1 MPLRYY
7 QKDASDAAFEFIMSC
22 LDPCVIEA
30 ATGAGKSLV
39 ISDLAKRIHEV
50 SGKKIL
56 CTAPSKE
63 LVEQNAEKYKATGN
77 KCSIFSASISKSLRH
92 PVVFGTPLTV
102 LNALHRFNDFAAVIM
117 DEAHGITP
125 TMMQI
130 IEQLR
135 VKNPKL
141 RVIGLTAT
149 PYRTNTGYIFRH
161 HYQQGRVSDDQTIDP
176 FFHTLVYSIGARELI
191 AQNYLTP
198 PLIGEHA
205 EGYDTSGLIM
215 KSNGKWDEST
225 VEQAFVGR
233 GRLTSQIVADIVAQ
247 SHGRMGVLIFAA
259 TLQHAAEVM
268 ESLPPGNSRCVTG
281 STSKAQREKNTSDF
295 KAQRF
300 KYLVNVGV
308 YTTGFDA
315 PHVDVVAVLR
325 KTESP
330 GLLQQIIGRG
340 ARLHEDKDD
349 FLLLD
354 YAENIE
360 EHFPHG
366 DVFEPVIKVRKPSE
380 GDGSIEAVCELCNHV
395 NHFGARPN
403 PEGYQIDAAGYFTDL
418 AGNRLETPAHFG
430 RRCTG
435 EVLINGIH
443 ARCTYKWSCK
453 ECPECGEENDI
464 AARYCTACKAE
475 IVDPN
480 EKLREIAAQVAS
492 DPYRTRTSAIK
503 AMHIQSWPSRDIN
516 KPDTLCITYQLED
529 YSKDIRQWF
538 SPDSEHSHARNAWAK
553 FSISAFGRIVNRDE
567 AVRLDAVMPDMLIYR
582 KERGSR
588 YFRVVNTIWENQL
601 ALSSTPS
608 K

>member
-7 QKDASDAAFEFIMSC
+7 QQDASDAAFEFIMQSI
-22 LDPCVIEA
+22 DPCLIEA
-30 ATGAGKSLV
+30 ATGAGKSH
-39 ISDLAKRIHEV
+39 IIADLARRIHEV

-63 LVEQNAEKYKATGN
+63 LVEQNAEKYRQTGAKA
-77 KCSIFSASISKSLRH
+77 SIFSASIAKSLRH

-102 LNALHRFNDFAAVIM
+102 LNALHRFNDFAAIVI

-130 IEQLR
+130 VDQLR
-135 VKNPKL
+135 AKNKKL

-149 PYRTNTGYIFRH
+149 PYRTNTGYIFQH
-161 HYQQGRVSDDQTIDP
+161 HYQQGRVPEDQALDP

-191 AQNYLTP
+191 AKGYLTP

-205 EGYDTSGLIM
+205 EGYDTSGLLM
-215 KSNGKWDEST
+215 KANGKWDSAT

-233 GRLTSQIVADIVAQ
+233 GRLTSQIVADVVDQA
-247 SHGRMGVLIFAA
+247 HGRMGVLIFAA
-259 TLQHAAEVM
+259 TLDHAAEVM
-268 ESLPPGNSRCVTG
+268 ESLPADNSRCVTG
-281 STSKAQREKNTSDF
+281 ATSKAERERDVADF

-300 KYLVNVGV
+300 KYFVNVGV
-308 YTTGFDA
+308 FTTGFDA

-360 EHFPHG
+360 HHFPHG

-380 GDGSIEAVCELCNHV
+380 GDGGVEAACELCNHI

-403 PEGYQIDAAGYFTDL
+403 PEGYPIDAAGYFTDL
-418 AGNRLETPAHFG
+418 AGNRMEMPAHFG

-435 EVLINGIH
+435 EVLMNGLH
-443 ARCTYKWSCK
+443 TRCAHKWSCK

-464 AARYCTACKAE
+464 AARYCTSCKAE

-480 EKLREIAAQVAS
+480 EKLREIAAQVAN

-503 AMHIQSWPSRDIN
+503 AIHIQSWPSRDIN
-516 KPDTLCITYQLED
+516 KPDTVCVTYQLED

-538 SPDSEHSHARNAWAK
+538 SPDSEHSNARNEWAK
-553 FSISAFGRIVNRDE
+553 FSISAFGRIVSRAD
-567 AVRLDAVMPDMLIYR
+567 AITLGAVMPDMLIYR

-601 ALSSTPS
+601 ALSNT
-608 K
+608 